1 MATAKKRVGRPRASR
16 RRLARPA
23 AEEIL
28 FVAARLF
35 AGKGFGS
42 TTTREIAHAAGLR
55 QPSLFHYFPS
65 KDAILAELLRR
76 SLAPSIAFAAEQRAA
91 GGSPSLRLYRL
102 IRFDVAH
109 LCSFPFDMG
118 AILAPEARHA
128 RFRKFWSEREQFIGE
143 MQALVS
149 AGVEAGE
156 LVTGDVGLATRAIFG
171 MGEWTLSWYRAGGAW
186 SPEVVADGVATLALR
201 GLLRDPQQIE
211 GIRRL
216 ATEAQT

>member
-1 MATAKKRVGRPRASR
+1 MAPVKRRVGRPRASR
-16 RRLARPA
+16 RRLARPPQ
-23 AEEIL
+23 EEIL

-35 AGKGFGS
+35 ASKGFGS

-55 QPSLFHYFPS
+55 QPSLFHYFAS
-65 KDAILAELLRR
+65 KEAILAELLRR

-91 GGSPSLRLYRL
+91 GGSPSVRLYRL

-118 AILAPEARHA
+118 AILAPEARHP

-143 MQALVS
+143 MQALVG

-156 LVTGDVGLATRAIFG
+156 LVTDDLPLATRAIFG
-171 MGEWTLSWYRAGGAW
+171 MGEWTLSWSRAGGTWTA
-186 SPEVVADGVATLALR
+186 EAVADGVATLALR
-201 GLLRDPQQIE
+201 GLLRDPQQIDA
-211 GIRRL
+211 IRR
-216 ATEAQT
+216 AASAPVT